1 MRISDWSS
9 DVCSSDLITRFVGDK
24 PVDKSIAPIFGQVD
38 ESAIGIYRHGFVVKP
53 AHGFQRH
60 WLGKH
65 GGGRCGHFK
74 YVPVIL
80 LVAPRFLAFKR
91 FLAGKP
97 AVPRGWSAR
106 AVAAGSRQREVL
118 VFDFLRLF
126 FKHECG
132 VAT

>member
-74 YVPVIL
+74 YVPVIRSEERR
-80 LVAPRFLAFKR
+80 VGEECVSTCRSR
-91 FLAGKP
+91 
-97 AVPRGWSAR
+97 WS
-106 AVAAGSRQREVL
+106 Q
-118 VFDFLRLF
+118 
-126 FKHECG
+126 
-132 VAT
+132 